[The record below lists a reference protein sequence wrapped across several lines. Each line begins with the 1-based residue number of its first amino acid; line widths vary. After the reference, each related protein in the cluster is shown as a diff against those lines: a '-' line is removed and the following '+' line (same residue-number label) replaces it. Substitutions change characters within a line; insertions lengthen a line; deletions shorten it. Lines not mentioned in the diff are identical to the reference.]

1 MNPIDS
7 PDFNP
12 STYREPNPQTM
23 DNIKSLADQY
33 HAANDLPREL
43 RRELD
48 NALRAAKQAGHSYSQ
63 LREASGLSIATLQAI
78 MEKGKKA

>member
-12 STYREPNPQTM
+12 STYREPNPETM
-23 DNIKSLADQY
+23 EHIKVLAEKY
-33 HAANDLPREL
+33 HAANKLPREL

-48 NALRAAKQAGHSYSQ
+48 DALRAAKEAGHSYSQ
-63 LREASGLSIATLQAI
+63 LREVSGLAIATLQAI
-78 MEKGKKA
+78 MEKGR